1 MWSAGLWS
9 RWCTLEVLSS
19 NLCLWPFTRLS
30 LLSSKRGAWKL
41 FSWRFAS
48 IWQAVYFRYPLKM
61 SFKNMVGH
69 KIMNKH
75 WLLKRIWRI
84 SLYISSVIIVIIIII
99 IINIINIIIIMS
111 HRQSLPVFPFLL
123 QQQLARGN
131 LWHFPLSPVAL
142 VLKTQ
147 THQQLAWS
155 HLLLL
160 KIGDYDQVQLMEIAL
175 QLQLVMLSFAAH
187 WEGLEKRLQLC
198 LRTGPHN
205 TNRPV
210 RKYSYIC
217 TGTKIKVF
225 FLSL

>member
-1 MWSAGLWS
+1 M
-9 RWCTLEVLSS
+9 
-19 NLCLWPFTRLS
+19 
-30 LLSSKRGAWKL
+30 
-41 FSWRFAS
+41 
-48 IWQAVYFRYPLKM
+48 
-61 SFKNMVGH
+61 
-69 KIMNKH
+69 
-75 WLLKRIWRI
+75 IWRTY
-84 SLYISSVIIVIIIII
+84 LYISSVIIILIIII
-99 IINIINIIIIMS
+99 IINIIIIMS

-147 THQQLAWS
+147 THQQLAQS

-160 KIGDYDQVQLMEIAL
+160 KIGDYDQVQLKEIAL

-205 TNRPV
+205 TNRSV

-225 FLSL
+225 FFCHYNISVTPVLLALHSLRFFWSF